1 MPFNF
6 QQFSVISG
14 QWEGNNERLCVMEH
28 GSIAHNLS

>member
-1 MPFNF
+1 MPFNFNPF

-28 GSIAHNLS
+28 G